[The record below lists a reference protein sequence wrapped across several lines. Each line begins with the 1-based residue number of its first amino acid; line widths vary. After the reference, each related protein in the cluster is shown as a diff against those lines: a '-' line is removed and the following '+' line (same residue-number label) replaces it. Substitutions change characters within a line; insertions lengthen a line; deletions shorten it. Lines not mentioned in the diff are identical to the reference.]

1 MDSDILTQREKM
13 AVLWA
18 EHVTFN
24 TARSRDDIFEQV
36 REQFSEPE
44 LVELTFIISY
54 FNMRNRFNDTLQI
67 PLEEQKEVDK
77 MSVNVNTDKLRD
89 YIQHLVDNWPDE
101 FPAPTPDE

>member
-1 MDSDILTQREKM
+1 MDSDSLTQREKM

-36 REQFSEPE
+36 RKEFKEDE

-77 MSVNVNTDKLRD
+77 ISVNVNTDKLKT
-89 YIQHLVDNWPDE
+89 YLQFIVDNWPDE
-101 FPAPTPDE
+101 FPAPNPDE